1 MTTKILFIDDEALS
15 LKYFERL
22 VSPLAPVLTA
32 SSVAQGRALLDE
44 HAADIGVLVT
54 DQRMPGEQGN
64 ELLRY
69 ARERHPNIVR
79 MLTTAYSEL
88 GEAIDAI
95 NSGEIYRYITKPWD
109 LPRLQADLRNALE
122 LAALRGERD
131 RLLREKMMV
140 QQLQLLAQ
148 RAGQLPLLCAG
159 QQNPPQVA
167 LAIEL
172 YLHTAA
178 EAGCPPVA
186 IDWSA
191 LGFAELVQAEA
202 ERAVDVAQRLA
213 TWRDQFASVAPAQA
227 LEALARAVGASPA
240 DVGQPLRI
248 VDVDMFTGLL
258 AGPVRGGVTD
268 GQIAWLAWL
277 LRFAAAVQ
285 VRPDGEAWSIA
296 VVPQAMPQVLP
307 GDWLAASVERLIE
320 SAQGR

>member
-1 MTTKILFIDDEALS
+1 MTTKILFIDDETLS

-69 ARERHPNIVR
+69 ARERHPNVVR

-140 QQLQLLAQ
+140 QQLQLLGQ
-148 RAGQLPLLCAG
+148 RAGQLPVVCAG
-159 QQNPPQVA
+159 QQSPPQVA

-178 EAGCPPVA
+178 EAGCPPVP
-186 IDWSA
+186 IDWRA
-191 LGFAELVQAEA
+191 IGFAELVQAESQ
-202 ERAVDVAQRLA
+202 RAIAVAQQLA
-213 TWRDQFASVAPAQA
+213 TWREQFANVPPAQA
-227 LEALARAVGASPA
+227 LEVLAHAVGALPA
-240 DVGQPLRI
+240 AAGQPLRI
-248 VDVDMFTGLL
+248 VDLDAFTGLL
-258 AGPVRGGVTD
+258 AGPVGAAVTD
-268 GQIAWLAWL
+268 AQVAWLAWL
-277 LRFAAAVQ
+277 LRFAATVQ
-285 VRPDGEAWSIA
+285 VRPDGEARSIA
-296 VVPQAMPQVLP
+296 LVPHANPQVLP
-307 GDWLAASVERLIE
+307 DDWLAASVERLIE